1 MELFMRLFR
10 NGFTIKRSPVRTI
23 PHTGYWRAAAH
34 LVDISPDLEV
44 GLAGFSIISN
54 PKATGF
60 RGRLYAA
67 VTVIDDGVGHRV
79 ALIGADLHS
88 GTRYLTERV
97 ASLLPPDCGIRVDAI
112 IMAAS
117 HTHYGPGNIYGD
129 EMYDRSMSPDSP
141 FLKPNLDIGYAD
153 MVAGS
158 ISEAIVDCCGRL
170 EKAEVTYHRSVLTG
184 WSVNRSMGAFSNEV
198 APDVQSVRRWH
209 EQVLTPKERTGL
221 PGGLRAERYAVDP
234 RMHVIRVRRTG
245 GEVVSVHA
253 WFGAHGSSLNPLD
266 GLISSDSFGD
276 AVRLTQT
283 YFHEQGEPRQ
293 VPVSL
298 SMGVAGDVNM
308 LPPQMDPGLFA
319 ANIEEDHLGRWPR
332 QIGQALS
339 IALLQALQAPGV
351 LLSNSGAIALRYV
364 EHEMTERY
372 CRENKLDHKA
382 LSGRLSVLGSE
393 FGRYFLSRMKAK
405 NTWVLIA
412 KSVARAAD
420 RELNEGDRDLSCVVS
435 ANDVNC
441 PRKVNDPS
449 VARIVTGKPPSRIPM
464 RMLDLGPLRILAV
477 PFECTVS
484 MGRAMERA
492 LGHAGPLVVSTV
504 TGSYTSYVTTERE
517 YLRQHYEGAST
528 LWGRHT
534 GAWCTRAVEQLARS
548 TPWPQK
554 IASTAYF
561 STDRKH
567 RSLGRSPLL
576 PTAVP
581 MVQAVLRDHELS
593 IEWRALPRTRPA
605 VGPDPWFRLVVQR
618 PDRSWAEC
626 SWCQVAV
633 TERLGDALVKRT
645 PHGLL
650 GARWA
655 VVWRLPP
662 SVVASLPRDGSLG
675 LRVVPSAFG
684 VRSPVRVRI
693 RS

>member
-1 MELFMRLFR
+1 MECVMRLFR
-10 NGFTIKRSPVRTI
+10 NGFTIKRSQVRAI
-23 PHTGYWRAAAH
+23 PHTGHWRAAAE

-54 PKATGF
+54 PRATGF
-60 RGRLYAA
+60 RGRLYANI
-67 VTVIDDGVGHRV
+67 TVLDDGAGHRV

-88 GTRYLTERV
+88 GTRYLTEKV
-97 ASLLPPDCGIRVDAI
+97 ASLLPPICGIRVDAV

-141 FLKPNLDIGYAD
+141 WMKPNLDVGYAD
-153 MVAGS
+153 TVAGRM
-158 ISEAIVDCCGRL
+158 ADAVVRCCDRL
-170 EKAEVTYHRSVLTG
+170 AKAEVTYHRGVLTG

-209 EQVLTPKERTGL
+209 EQVLDPEERKRL

-234 RMHVIRVRRTG
+234 RLHVIRVRRTS
-245 GEVVSVHA
+245 GELISIHA
-253 WFGAHGSSLNPLD
+253 WFGAHGSSLNPLN
-266 GLISSDSFGD
+266 GLVSSDSFGD

-283 YFHEQGEPRQ
+283 WFHQKGASHQ

-308 LPPQMDPGLFA
+308 VPPQMDPGFFA
-319 ANIEEDHLGRWPR
+319 ANIEDDREGRWPR

-339 IALLQALQAPGV
+339 TALVGALQEPGV
-351 LLSNSGAIALRYV
+351 VLSRGGTIALRYM

-372 CRENKLDHKA
+372 CRVNQLDHKA

-393 FGRYFLSRMKAK
+393 FGRYFLLRVKAT
-405 NTWVLIA
+405 NPWILIA
-412 KSVARAAD
+412 KSVARSAD
-420 RELNEGDRDLSCVVS
+420 RELNEGDRDPGDGASEH
-435 ANDVNC
+435 DVNF
-441 PRKVNDPS
+441 PRKVNDAS
-449 VARIVTGKPPSRIPM
+449 VAKIVTGKPPSVIPM
-464 RMLDLGPLRILAV
+464 RMLDLGPLRVVAL

-492 LGHAGPLVVSTV
+492 LGHAGPLIVSTV
-504 TGSYTSYVTTERE
+504 TGSYTSYVTTEKE

-548 TPWPQK
+548 TPWPRK
-554 IASTAYF
+554 LASTAYF
-561 STDRKH
+561 STDRKQ
-567 RSLGRSPLL
+567 RSLGRSSLL
-576 PTAVP
+576 PTPVS
-581 MVQAVLRDHELS
+581 MVRAVLREHDLHL
-593 IEWRALPRTRPA
+593 EWRAPSRARPA
-605 VGPDPWFRLVVQR
+605 VGPDPWLRLVIQR
-618 PDRSWAEC
+618 PDRSWTEC
-626 SWCQVAV
+626 VWCQVAV
-633 TERLGDALVKRT
+633 TERLGDAQVRRST
-645 PHGLL
+645 HGLL
-650 GARWA
+650 GARWE
-655 VVWRLPP
+655 VVWRLPAA
-662 SVVASLPRDGSLG
+662 VVASLPRDGSLG
-675 LRVVPSAFG
+675 IRVVPSAFG